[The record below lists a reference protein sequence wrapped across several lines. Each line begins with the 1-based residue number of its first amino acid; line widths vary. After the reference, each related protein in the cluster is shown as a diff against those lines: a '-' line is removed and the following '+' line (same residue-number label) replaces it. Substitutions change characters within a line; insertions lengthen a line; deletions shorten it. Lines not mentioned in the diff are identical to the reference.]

1 VISRLIAWCASN
13 RLVTLLIVTGLTAA
27 GVWSLRTTPLDAVPD
42 LSEVQV
48 IVFSEWE
55 GRSPDLVEDQVTY
68 PLVTTLLGTPHVSAV
83 RGQSMFGYSF
93 VNVIFEDGTDLY
105 WARSRV
111 LEYLSSATAKL
122 PEGVTPRIGPDAT
135 GVGWVYEYAL
145 VDRTGRND
153 LSELQSL
160 QDWTLRYALQA
171 LPGVAEVASVGGF
184 QKEYQVDLDPNRL
197 AALGISLGEVMDA
210 VRRSNNDVG
219 GRVLEVSGTE
229 HFVRGRGYVRR
240 VEDLQNVVL
249 ASHDGTPVRV
259 RDVGI
264 VQIGPAERRGIAE
277 LDGIGQTVG
286 GVVVMRM
293 GENALDVIDRV
304 KARLQELQPTLP
316 KGVEVIPTY
325 DRSELIKASIQTLR
339 HTLIEE
345 LVVVALVILIFLLH
359 LRSTLV
365 PVLMLPV
372 AVLLA
377 FIPMRWLG
385 IGSNIMSLGGIAIA
399 IGAMVDAAIIVVENV
414 HKHLEAWEH
423 EGRPGDRNAVVVGAL
438 QEVGRPIFFSLLV
451 ITLAFLPVFTLEGTE
466 GRLFK
471 PLAWTKTFSM
481 GFAALLSVTLVPA
494 IAALFIRGRIRSEEH
509 NPVSHLLRRAY
520 DPVCRFALRFRW
532 PVIVGAAL
540 LVALTIPVVGRLGS
554 EFMPPLNEG
563 TLLYMPTAVAGI
575 SDTSA
580 GDALQRQNE
589 LLRSFPEVERVF
601 GKAGRFDSPTD
612 PAPLEMFETV
622 VTLKPKSAWPAGEDW
637 DTLIGKLNQAAQ
649 FTGMPNVWWMPIQ
662 TRTEM
667 LATGVRSPL
676 GIQVLGPNLETI
688 EDVATRVEAAL
699 QSVPGTR
706 SAFAERVGG
715 GRYLDFDIDR
725 EAASRYGLRIG
736 DVEDAI
742 ETAIGGTKVTQTV
755 EGRERYPVRIRYARD
770 FRSSVDDLRRVLV
783 ATPSGAQI
791 PLGQLADIRS
801 RNGPSMLRDEGG
813 RLYSYV
819 FADTARPIEDYVQDA
834 RRAVAQLVPLPPGT
848 RLDWAGQYRYFERAK
863 ARLAVVVPITLLII
877 FLLLFWNSRNAIEAL
892 LVMLA
897 VPFSLVGAFWLL
909 YFLGYNLSVAVWV
922 GIIALAGLDAETGIV
937 MLLYLDLA
945 WRAHRPR
952 TQEEARAAIR
962 AGAVQ
967 RIRPKMMT
975 VATILVGLLPILWS
989 QGTGADVMK
998 RIAAPMV
1005 GGVVTSA
1012 ILELLVYPALYSVW
1026 RARRLPRDA
1035 EAQSLPAFPPR
1046 VGTEL

>member
-1 VISRLIAWCASN
+1 VIPRLIAWCASN
-13 RLVTLLIVTGLTAA
+13 RWVTLLLVAGLTGV
-27 GVWSLRTTPLDAVPD
+27 GVWALRTTPLDAVPD

-48 IVFSEWE
+48 IVFSDWE

-68 PLVTTLLGTPHVSAV
+68 PLVTTLLGTPRVTSV
-83 RGQSMFGYSF
+83 RGQSMFGSSF
-93 VNVIFEDGTDLY
+93 VNVIFEEGTDLY

-111 LEYLSSATAKL
+111 LEYLSTAAAKL
-122 PEGVTPRIGPDAT
+122 PEGVIPRIGPDAT
-135 GVGWVYEYAL
+135 GVGWVFEYAL

-153 LSELQSL
+153 LTELQSL
-160 QDWTLRYALQA
+160 QDWHLRYALQA
-171 LPGVAEVASVGGF
+171 LPGVAEVASIGGF
-184 QKEYQVDLDPNRL
+184 GKEYQVDLDPNRL
-197 AALGISLGEVMDA
+197 AAFGISLAQVMDA

-219 GRVLEVSGTE
+219 GRVLEISGTE
-229 HFVRGRGYVRR
+229 HFVRGRGYVKR
-240 VEDLQNVVL
+240 VADLENVVL
-249 ASHDGTPVRV
+249 DSREGTPIRI
-259 RDVGI
+259 RDVGV
-264 VQIGPAERRGIAE
+264 VQLGPSERRGIAE
-277 LDGIGQTVG
+277 LDGQGQTVG
-286 GVVVMRM
+286 GVVVMRS
-293 GENALDVIDRV
+293 GENALDVIARV
-304 KARLQELQPTLP
+304 KARLQELQPSLP
-316 KGVEVIPTY
+316 RGVEIVPTY
-325 DRSELIKASIQTLR
+325 DRSELIQASIHTLR
-339 HTLIEE
+339 RTLVEE
-345 LVVVALVILIFLLH
+345 LVVVALVIAVFLLH
-359 LRSTLV
+359 VRSTLV
-365 PVLMLPV
+365 PVLVLPV

-377 FIPMRWLG
+377 FIPMRWMGLG
-385 IGSNIMSLGGIAIA
+385 ANIMSLGGIAIA
-399 IGAMVDAAIIVVENV
+399 IGAMVDAAIIVVENI
-414 HKHLEAWEH
+414 HKHLERWEQA
-423 EGRPGDRNAVVVGAL
+423 GRPGERASVVITAL

-451 ITLAFLPVFTLEGTE
+451 ITLAFLPVFTLSGTE

-494 IAALFIRGRIRSEEH
+494 VAALLIRGRIRSEDE
-509 NPVSHLLRRAY
+509 NPVSRFLVRAY

-532 PVIVGAAL
+532 PVILSAGL
-540 LVALTIPVVGRLGS
+540 LVVLTIPVVGRLGS

-563 TLLYMPTAVAGI
+563 TLLYMPTAVPGI

-580 GDALQRQNE
+580 GDVLQRQDE

-622 VTLKPKSAWPAGEDW
+622 VTLKPKSAWPAGMDW
-637 DTLIGKLNQAAQ
+637 DTLVSRLNQAAQ

-676 GIQVLGPNLETI
+676 GIQVLGPDLESI
-688 EDVATRVEAAL
+688 ELAATRVEAAL
-699 QSVPGTR
+699 QRVPGTR
-706 SAFAERVGG
+706 SAFAERIGG
-715 GRYLDFDIDR
+715 GHYLDFDIDR
-725 EAASRYGLRIG
+725 DAASRYGLRVG

-742 ETAIGGTKVTQTV
+742 ETAIGGARVTQTI
-755 EGRERYPVRIRYARD
+755 EGRERFPVRVRYARD
-770 FRSSVDDLRRVLV
+770 FRSSVDELRRVLV
-783 ATPSGAQI
+783 AAPSGAQI
-791 PLGQLADIRS
+791 PLGQLSEVRF
-801 RNGPSMLRDEGG
+801 RTGPAMLRDEGG

-819 FADTARPIEDYVQDA
+819 FADTDRPIADYVADA
-834 RRAVAQLVPLPPGT
+834 RNAVARSVELPAGT
-848 RLDWAGQYRYFERAK
+848 RLEWAGQYRYLERARD
-863 ARLAVVVPITLLII
+863 RLKLVVPLTLLVI
-877 FLLLFWNSRNAIEAL
+877 FLLLLWNSRSWVEAL

-909 YFLGYNLSVAVWV
+909 YLLGYNLSVAVWV

-945 WRAHRPR
+945 WRQHRPR
-952 TQEEARAAIR
+952 TREEAFAAIR

-975 VATILVGLLPILWS
+975 VVTILVGLLPILWS

-1012 ILELLVYPALYSVW
+1012 ALELLVYPALYAVW
-1026 RARRLPRDA
+1026 KAR
-1035 EAQSLPAFPPR
+1035 
-1046 VGTEL
+1046 G

>member
-1 VISRLIAWCASN
+1 MISRLIAWCASN

-93 VNVIFEDGTDLY
+93 VNVIFEDGTDMY

-111 LEYLSSATAKL
+111 LEYLSSAAAKL
-122 PEGVTPRIGPDAT
+122 PEGVSPRIGPDAT

-229 HFVRGRGYVRR
+229 HFVRGRGYVKR

-277 LDGIGQTVG
+277 LDGTGQTVG
-286 GVVVMRM
+286 GVVVMRT

-304 KARLQELQPTLP
+304 KARLRELQPTLP
-316 KGVEVIPTY
+316 RGVEVVTTY
-325 DRSELIKASIQTLR
+325 DRSELIKASIATLR

-345 LVVVALVILIFLLH
+345 LVVVALVILVFLLDV
-359 LRSTLV
+359 RSTLV

-385 IGSNIMSLGGIAIA
+385 VGSNIMSLGGIAIA

-414 HKHLEAWEH
+414 HKHLEAWERD
-423 EGRPGDRNAVVVGAL
+423 GRPGNRNAVVVGAL

-509 NPVSHLLRRAY
+509 NPVSHFLRRAY

-540 LVALTIPVVGRLGS
+540 LVAVTIPVVGRLGS

-563 TLLYMPTAVAGI
+563 TLLYMPTAVPGI

-637 DTLIGKLNQAAQ
+637 DALVGKLNQAAQ

-706 SAFAERVGG
+706 SAFAERIGG

-725 EAASRYGLRIG
+725 EAASRYGLRVG

-834 RRAVAQLVPLPPGT
+834 RRAVAQSVQLPPGT
-848 RLDWAGQYRYFERAK
+848 RLEWAGQYRYLERAK
-863 ARLAVVVPITLLII
+863 ARLGIVVPITLLII
-877 FLLLFWNSRNAIEAL
+877 FLLLFWNSRSATEAL

-945 WRAHRPR
+945 WRQRRPQTR
-952 TQEEARAAIR
+952 EEGLAAIR

-975 VATILVGLLPILWS
+975 VVTILAGLLPILWS

-1012 ILELLVYPALYSVW
+1012 LLELLVYPALYAVW
-1026 RARRLPRDA
+1026 RARALPPQAA
-1035 EAQSLPAFPPR
+1035 EELLPSTSSPP
-1046 VGTEL
+1046 EPA

>member
-1 VISRLIAWCASN
+1 MISRLIAWCAAH
-13 RLVTLLIVTGLTAA
+13 RLVTLLVVGALTAA
-27 GVWSLRTTPLDAVPD
+27 GAWSLRTTPLDALPD

-48 IVFSEWE
+48 IVFSEWD

-68 PLVTTLLGTPHVSAV
+68 PLVTTLLGTPHVSSV

-93 VNVIFEDGTDLY
+93 VNIIFDEGTDLY

-111 LEYLSSATAKL
+111 LEYLSAAAAKL
-122 PEGVTPRIGPDAT
+122 PDGVTPRIGPDAT
-135 GVGWVYEYAL
+135 GVGWVYQYAL
-145 VDRTGRND
+145 VDRTGGND
-153 LSELQSL
+153 LMELQSL

-184 QKEYQVDLDPNRL
+184 QKEYQIDLDPNRL
-197 AALGISLGEVMDA
+197 AALGISLREVMEA

-219 GRVLEVSGTE
+219 GRVLEISGTE
-229 HFVRGRGYVRR
+229 HFVRGRGYVKR
-240 VEDLQNVVL
+240 VADLEDVVL
-249 ASHDGTPVRV
+249 SSYQGTPVRV
-259 RDVGI
+259 RDVGV

-277 LDGIGQTVG
+277 LDGRGQTVG
-286 GVVVMRM
+286 GVVVMRV
-293 GENALDVIDRV
+293 GANALEVIERV
-304 KARLQELQPTLP
+304 KARLHEIQPTLP
-316 KGVEVIPTY
+316 KGVEVVTTY
-325 DRSELIKASIQTLR
+325 DRSELIKASIGTLR

-345 LVVVALVILIFLLH
+345 LVAVALVILVFLLH
-359 LRSTLV
+359 VRSTLV

-377 FIPMRWLG
+377 FIPMRWMG
-385 IGSNIMSLGGIAIA
+385 VGANIMSLGGIAIA

-414 HKHLEAWEH
+414 HKRLEAWEQA
-423 EGRPGDRNAVVVGAL
+423 GRPGPREVVVVSAL

-494 IAALFIRGRIRSEEH
+494 VAALFIRGHIRSEEH
-509 NPVSHLLRRAY
+509 NPVSRFLVRAY

-540 LVALTIPVVGRLGS
+540 LVAVTVPVVGKLGS

-563 TLLYMPTAVAGI
+563 TILYMPTSVPGI

-580 GDALQRQNE
+580 GDVLQRQDE
-589 LLRSFPEVERVF
+589 LLRSFPEVDRVF

-622 VTLKPKSAWPAGEDW
+622 VTLKPKSTWPAGEDW

-676 GIQVLGPNLETI
+676 GIQVLGPDLQSI
-688 EDVATRVEAAL
+688 EEAGKRVEAAL

-706 SAFAERVGG
+706 SAFSERIGG

-725 EAASRYGLRIG
+725 EAAARYGLGVG
-736 DVEDAI
+736 DVGDAI

-770 FRSSVDDLRRVLV
+770 FRSTVDDLRRVLV

-834 RRAVAQLVPLPPGT
+834 RRAVAQSVQLPPGT
-848 RLDWAGQYRYFERAK
+848 RLEWAGQYRYLERAK
-863 ARLAVVVPITLLII
+863 GRLAFVVPVTLLVI
-877 FLLLFWNSRNAIEAL
+877 FLLLFWNSRSATEAL

-909 YFLGYNLSVAVWV
+909 YVLGYNLSVAVWV

-945 WRAHRPR
+945 WRQRRPR
-952 TQEEARAAIR
+952 TQEEGLAAIR

-975 VATILVGLLPILWS
+975 VVTILVGLLPILWS

-1012 ILELLVYPALYSVW
+1012 LLELLVYPALYAVW
-1026 RARRLPRDA
+1026 RARSLPREVAD
-1035 EAQSLPAFPPR
+1035 EPLPSTSSPP
-1046 VGTEL
+1046 EPA

>member
-1 VISRLIAWCASN
+1 MIPRLIAWCASN
-13 RLVTLLIVTGLTAA
+13 RWVTLLLVAGLTGV
-27 GVWSLRTTPLDAVPD
+27 GVWALRTTPLDAVPD

-48 IVFSEWE
+48 IVFSDWE

-68 PLVTTLLGTPHVSAV
+68 PLVTTLLGTPRVTSV
-83 RGQSMFGYSF
+83 RGQSMFGSSF
-93 VNVIFEDGTDLY
+93 VNVIFEEGTDLY

-111 LEYLSSATAKL
+111 LEYLSTAAAKL
-122 PEGVTPRIGPDAT
+122 PEGVIPRIGPDAT
-135 GVGWVYEYAL
+135 GVGWVFEYAL

-153 LSELQSL
+153 LTELQSL
-160 QDWTLRYALQA
+160 QDWHLRYALQA
-171 LPGVAEVASVGGF
+171 LPGVAEVASIGGF
-184 QKEYQVDLDPNRL
+184 GKEYQVDLDPNRL
-197 AALGISLGEVMDA
+197 AAFGISLAQVMDA

-219 GRVLEVSGTE
+219 GRVLEISGTE
-229 HFVRGRGYVRR
+229 HFVRGRGYVKR
-240 VEDLQNVVL
+240 VADLENVVL
-249 ASHDGTPVRV
+249 DSREGTPIRI
-259 RDVGI
+259 RDVGV
-264 VQIGPAERRGIAE
+264 VQVGPSERRGIAE
-277 LDGIGQTVG
+277 LDGQGQTVG
-286 GVVVMRM
+286 GVVVMRS
-293 GENALDVIDRV
+293 GENALDVIARV
-304 KARLQELQPTLP
+304 KARLQELQPSLP
-316 KGVEVIPTY
+316 RGVEIVPTY
-325 DRSELIKASIQTLR
+325 DRSELIQASIHTLR
-339 HTLIEE
+339 RTLVEE
-345 LVVVALVILIFLLH
+345 LVVVALVIAVFLLH
-359 LRSTLV
+359 VRSTLV
-365 PVLMLPV
+365 PVLVLPV

-377 FIPMRWLG
+377 FIPMRWMGLG
-385 IGSNIMSLGGIAIA
+385 ANIMSLGGIAIA
-399 IGAMVDAAIIVVENV
+399 IGAMVDAAIIVVENI
-414 HKHLEAWEH
+414 HKHLERWEQA
-423 EGRPGDRNAVVVGAL
+423 GRPGERASVVITAL

-451 ITLAFLPVFTLEGTE
+451 ITLAFLPVFTLSGTE

-494 IAALFIRGRIRSEEH
+494 VAALLIRGRIRSEDE
-509 NPVSHLLRRAY
+509 NPVSRFLVRAY

-532 PVIVGAAL
+532 PVILSAGL
-540 LVALTIPVVGRLGS
+540 LVVLTIPVVGRLGS

-563 TLLYMPTAVAGI
+563 TLLYMPTAVPGI

-580 GDALQRQNE
+580 GDVLQRQNE

-622 VTLKPKSAWPAGEDW
+622 VTLKPKSAWPAGMDW
-637 DTLIGKLNQAAQ
+637 DTLVSRLNQAAQ

-676 GIQVLGPNLETI
+676 GIQVLGPDLESI
-688 EDVATRVEAAL
+688 ELAATRVEAAL
-699 QSVPGTR
+699 QRVPGTR
-706 SAFAERVGG
+706 SAFAERIGG
-715 GRYLDFDIDR
+715 GHYLDFDIDR
-725 EAASRYGLRIG
+725 DAASRYGLRVG

-742 ETAIGGTKVTQTV
+742 ETAIGGARVTQTI
-755 EGRERYPVRIRYARD
+755 EGRERFPVRVRYARD
-770 FRSSVDDLRRVLV
+770 FRSSVDELRRVLV
-783 ATPSGAQI
+783 AAPSGAQI
-791 PLGQLADIRS
+791 PLGQLSDVRF
-801 RNGPSMLRDEGG
+801 RTGPAMLRDEGG

-819 FADTARPIEDYVQDA
+819 FADTDRPIADYVADA
-834 RRAVAQLVPLPPGT
+834 RNAVARSVELPAGT
-848 RLDWAGQYRYFERAK
+848 RLEWAGQYRYLERARD
-863 ARLAVVVPITLLII
+863 RLKLVVPLTLLVI
-877 FLLLFWNSRNAIEAL
+877 FLLLLWNSRSWVEAL

-909 YFLGYNLSVAVWV
+909 YLLGYNLSVAVWV

-945 WRAHRPR
+945 WRQHRPR
-952 TQEEARAAIR
+952 TREEAFAAIR

-975 VATILVGLLPILWS
+975 VVTILVGLLPILWS

-1012 ILELLVYPALYSVW
+1012 ALELLVYPALYAVW
-1026 RARRLPRDA
+1026 KAR
-1035 EAQSLPAFPPR
+1035 
-1046 VGTEL
+1046 G